1 MILTDFFKDLTVVEL
16 AGVLAGPAVG
26 MFFAELGARVIKVE
40 NKTTG
45 GDMTRQWKLPVEN
58 PESPFSAYYAAINWH
73 KEVLMKDLSDPQDN
87 NEVLGLL
94 HEADIVICNFK
105 KSSAQKLHMDPASLH
120 KLNPNLIYAQID
132 AFPDDEERPG
142 FDIVLQ
148 AEAGFLFMNGEPGR
162 EPVKMPV
169 ALIDIL
175 AAHQLKEAILIA
187 LLNRQKHGM
196 GCYVSVSLLE
206 AAISSLANQATNWL
220 MGNHIPQRMGAL
232 HPNIAPYGEIFY
244 TKDDKPLV
252 LAVGTSRQ
260 FLNLCTCLGIVETA
274 TDQRFAS
281 NTERVKNRHVL
292 KEILQE
298 RFYNWERNELM
309 AALRQ
314 NGVPAGS
321 VLNMQEVFQ
330 NKVAKDMVLDEIMA
344 DGTISK
350 RVRTAAFYWD

>member
-45 GDMTRQWKLPVEN
+45 GDMTRQWKLPDED
-58 PESPFSAYYAAINWH
+58 PDSPFSAYYAAINWH
-73 KEVLMKDLSDPQDN
+73 KEVWMKDLSDPQDN
-87 NEVLGLL
+87 HEVLELIRQ
-94 HEADIVICNFK
+94 ADIVICNFK
-105 KSSAQKLHMDPASLH
+105 KSSAKALHMDADNLH
-120 KLNPNLIYAQID
+120 RLNPNLIYAQIN

-187 LLNRQKHGM
+187 LLNRQKNGM
-196 GCYVSVSLLE
+196 GCFVSVSLLE
-206 AAISSLANQATNWL
+206 AAIASLANQATNWL
-220 MGNHIPQRMGAL
+220 MGNFIPQRMGAL

-244 TKDDKPLV
+244 TKDDKPVV

-260 FLNLCTCLGIVETA
+260 FLNLCTCLGLENLA
-274 TDQRFAS
+274 TDSRFMT
-281 NTERVKNRHVL
+281 NTDRVIHRQQL
-292 KEILQE
+292 KDMLQTQ
-298 RFYNWERNELM
+298 FLLWERSDIM

-314 NGVPAGS
+314 NSVPAGS

-330 NKVAKDMVLDEIMA
+330 NKVAKDMVLEEIFA

-350 RVRTAAFYWD
+350 RVKTAAFYWD